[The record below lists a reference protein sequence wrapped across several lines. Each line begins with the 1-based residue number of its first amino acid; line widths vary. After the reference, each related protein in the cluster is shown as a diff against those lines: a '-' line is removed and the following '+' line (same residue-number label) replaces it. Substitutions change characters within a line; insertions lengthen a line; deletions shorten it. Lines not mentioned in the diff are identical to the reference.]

1 MFRTLLNS
9 SSKELNEIDSYSD
22 ASFGNSYRIIPLDE
36 IEDLSDD
43 VYPFTPNEYH
53 IINSKEKFEKFNVVK
68 RKYKEDDIRKKIKS
82 SFHKYLRKIINDK
95 LKKSD
100 SIYLL
105 ESLPQNFIADISRK
119 TNYEVMNLTY
129 EQLFDYAY
137 NQLITYAGKNH
148 EGKKH
153 IEKLKNTI
161 KVSEKKCL
169 KNKKALEYLSSN
181 KVISEESGWERIKSM
196 KYKDL
201 LRAYLNSKEFQQYI
215 KELSK
220 KETKYY
226 IDALIYF
233 ASTYIDFFFSYDP
246 NENNNHRKNEP
257 QSNSNIED
265 NNACDLNIP
274 KSMVFPST
282 IFEITEDDNDLQ
294 GSLFFSWIDDDES
307 PRENNLIKAEIY
319 DLKQKINY

>member
-1 MFRTLLNS
+1 MFRTLINS
-9 SSKELNEIDSYSD
+9 SSNELNEIDSYSD

-36 IEDLSDD
+36 IEDDLSDD
-43 VYPFTPNEYH
+43 VYPFNPSKHNT
-53 IINSKEKFEKFNVVK
+53 IIKKEKLERFNIK
-68 RKYKEDDIRKKIKS
+68 SRKYKEDNIRKKIKS
-82 SFHKYLRKIINDK
+82 GFHKYLRKIINDK
-95 LKKSD
+95 LEEAD

-161 KVSEKKCL
+161 KASEKKCL
-169 KNKKALEYLSSN
+169 KNKKVMEYLSSN

-226 IDALIYF
+226 IDAFIYF
-233 ASTYIDFFFSYDP
+233 ASTYIDFFFSYEP
-246 NENNNHRKNEP
+246 NEKNNHRKHNP
-257 QSNSNIED
+257 QFNSNNKED
-265 NNACDLNIP
+265 NNASDLNIP

-294 GSLFFSWIDDDES
+294 GSLFFSWINDDES
-307 PRENNLIKAEIY
+307 PRENNLFIS
-319 DLKQKINY
+319 